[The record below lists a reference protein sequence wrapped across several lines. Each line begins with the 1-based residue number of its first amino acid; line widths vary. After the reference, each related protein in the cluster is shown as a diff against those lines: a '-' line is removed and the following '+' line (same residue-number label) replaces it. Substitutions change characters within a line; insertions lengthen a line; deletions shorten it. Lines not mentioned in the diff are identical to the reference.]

1 MIEFYPY
8 NYTQIQSSATVLCF
22 SNYRE
27 SFVNI
32 ATIDLKT
39 RRKQN
44 IKRFELNSKP
54 TYLFQVDANNLF
66 IGTEGGCIE
75 HWQID
80 SGNCQ
85 EIYAAHPESHAGISK
100 IIDLKTQS

>member
-1 MIEFYPY
+1 
-8 NYTQIQSSATVLCF
+8 
-22 SNYRE
+22 
-27 SFVNI
+27 
-32 ATIDLKT
+32 LKT